1 MSERRR
7 EIELLLLTI
16 FAAVPLYATQ
26 AISFAPLIAFD
37 VVMIGIVLRVLS
49 GRDPE
54 LIPLPVMRGLAIAY
68 ILFYAVDAAVI
79 SRSAISA
86 STHLVL
92 FIAAYQPMEPANR
105 RNEAQRLLTASLIF
119 VASVATATHIAIVP
133 FVIPVSFPLFPQLNH
148 LSHRDSV
155 EAAGVAAVFPPP
167 PRAPAVCGL
176 GPPVSGDPLWSRP
189 SPPRDPPAPRT

>member
-54 LIPLPVMRGLAIAY
+54 LIPLPVMRGLAIACGY
-68 ILFYAVDAAVI
+68 SKRAR
-79 SRSAISA
+79 SRSRVRRA
-86 STHLVL
+86 ST
-92 FIAAYQPMEPANR
+92 AA
-105 RNEAQRLLTASLIF
+105 
-119 VASVATATHIAIVP
+119 
-133 FVIPVSFPLFPQLNH
+133 
-148 LSHRDSV
+148 
-155 EAAGVAAVFPPP
+155 
-167 PRAPAVCGL
+167 
-176 GPPVSGDPLWSRP
+176 
-189 SPPRDPPAPRT
+189 